1 MSADEQR
8 TSGAKPSSAPA
19 AAATLDSEPAAPSGE
34 LVAPDGRTLAA
45 VDLGSNSFHM
55 VLGRALEGQPVIT
68 DRMKEMVQ
76 LGAGLDAERR
86 LGEGAQQR
94 ALACLARFGQHIR
107 GLPADNVRAVGT
119 NTLRVARNV
128 DGFLARAA
136 HALGH
141 PIEVISGI
149 EEARLIFAGV
159 LRERPQ
165 KDERLLVVD
174 IGGGSTELVIGERAP
189 LELESLYM
197 GSITMMQRHFEDG
210 KISAKRFR
218 RAEVTASQELETI
231 QERFRR
237 LGWRAA
243 IGASGTVRAVARVL
257 TAQGW
262 GDGAI
267 TPAAVAKLRDA
278 VIAAGSV
285 ERLGLPGLN
294 RSRASV
300 FPGGLAVLSAV
311 LEMLGVERME
321 VSQSA
326 LREGLLEDLLGRVLR
341 RDVRS
346 ITVDQ
351 LMERYHVDKRQASR
365 VESTLLE
372 LLTQVTDAW
381 SLPPVRAHELSSWA
395 ARLHE
400 IGRDVAH
407 SHYHKHGG
415 YIITYADMPG
425 FSRQEQRQLAALVRA
440 HRRKVPNALLREVPG
455 SERLLEHLA
464 VLLRLA
470 VLLHRSRGDAPRLE
484 LVPGRRALELR
495 FAPGWLE
502 QHPLT
507 HADLLEEAEVL
518 KGSGFELKVPV
529 MSV

>member
-1 MSADEQR
+1 MSGESA
-8 TSGAKPSSAPA
+8 TPSGAEPGAG
-19 AAATLDSEPAAPSGE
+19 TLDSEPAAPSSV
-34 LVAPDGRTLAA
+34 LVMPDGRTLAA

-55 VLGRALEGQPVIT
+55 VLGRAVEGQPVIT

-86 LGEGAQQR
+86 LSEAAQQR
-94 ALACLARFGQHIR
+94 ALACLSRFGQHIR
-107 GLPADNVRAVGT
+107 ALPGENVRAVGT
-119 NTLRVARNV
+119 NTLRVARNGE
-128 DGFLARAA
+128 GFLARAMQ
-136 HALGH
+136 ALGH

-149 EEARLIFAGV
+149 EEARLIFSGV
-159 LRERPQ
+159 LRDRPL

-197 GSITMMQRHFEDG
+197 GSITMTQRHFGDG

-218 RAEVTASQELETI
+218 RAEVTASQELEI
-231 QERFRR
+231 LQERFRR
-237 LGWRAA
+237 LGWSAA

-257 TAQGW
+257 VAQGW
-262 GDGAI
+262 SDGAI
-267 TPAAVAKLRDA
+267 TPGALAKLRDA

-285 ERLGLPGLN
+285 DRLALAGTS

-300 FPGGLAVLSAV
+300 FPGGLAVLTAII
-311 LEMLGVERME
+311 EMLGVERME

-365 VESTLLE
+365 VESTLLGR
-372 LLTQVTDAW
+372 LLPQVLEAW
-381 SLPPVRAHELSSWA
+381 NLPPVRAHELSSWA

-415 YIITYADMPG
+415 YVITYADMPG

-440 HRRKVPNALLREVPG
+440 HRRKFPNALFREVTG

-470 VLLHRSRGDAPRLE
+470 VLLHRSRGEGPKLE

-495 FAPGWLE
+495 FAAGWLD

-518 KGSGFELKVPV
+518 RAAGFDLKVPL
-529 MSV
+529 MSA